1 MLCIVLV
8 AGLWLAVVENL
19 PVNGKDKDHE
29 CLGQDPV
36 VHFGYA
42 YYIFLA
48 AGVFSLTAAAFNLLC
63 GRSLAD
69 RRRAMRLWLKLAL
82 ILVGH
87 VCVRMCVRV
96 ECVCMSY
103 GFVYLID
110 AQYLCDW
117 CLFSSQPTAA
127 AFNNSQIPTC
137 VE

>member
-19 PVNGKDKDHE
+19 PATGSDNE

-87 VCVRMCVRV
+87 VCVHVCACRMRV
-96 ECVCMSY
+96 HVIWVCL
-103 GFVYLID
+103 F
-110 AQYLCDW
+110 DW
-117 CLFSSQPTAA
+117 CTVF
-127 AFNNSQIPTC
+127 
-137 VE
+137 V